1 MRKSLI
7 MGTKEDVLSSTRLRS
22 KNEQSNRYTKQ
33 ANTVAVHNTGSA
45 VSPASSNKRTIV
57 TFNHPC
63 MGN

>member
-7 MGTKEDVLSSTRLRS
+7 MGTKEDVLTSTRLRN

-45 VSPASSNKRTIV
+45 VSPDGISKRTIV

-63 MGN
+63 IS

>member
-7 MGTKEDVLSSTRLRS
+7 MGTKEDVLSSTRLRN

-33 ANTVAVHNTGSA
+33 ANTMAVHNTGNI
-45 VSPASSNKRTIV
+45 VSPDGISKRTIV

-63 MGN
+63 VGN

>member
-7 MGTKEDVLSSTRLRS
+7 MGTKEDVLTSTRLRN

-33 ANTVAVHNTGSA
+33 ANTVAVHNTSST
-45 VSPASSNKRTIV
+45 VSPAGNSKRTIV

-63 MGN
+63 IGN

>member
-7 MGTKEDVLSSTRLRS
+7 MGTKEDVLKSTRLRS
-22 KNEQSNRYTKQ
+22 KNELSNRYTQ
-33 ANTVAVHNTGSA
+33 QTNTMAMHNTRSV

-63 MGN
+63 MEN

>member
-7 MGTKEDVLSSTRLRS
+7 MGTKEDVLTSTRLRN

-33 ANTVAVHNTGSA
+33 ANTMAVHNTGSN
-45 VSPASSNKRTIV
+45 VSSASNSKRTIV

>member
-7 MGTKEDVLSSTRLRS
+7 MGTKEDVLTSTRLHN

-33 ANTVAVHNTGSA
+33 ANTVAVHNTDSA
-45 VSPASSNKRTIV
+45 VSPVSNSKRIIV

-63 MGN
+63 IS

>member
-7 MGTKEDVLSSTRLRS
+7 MGTKEDVLTSTRLRN

-33 ANTVAVHNTGSA
+33 ANTVAVHNTGNT
-45 VSPASSNKRTIV
+45 VSPGGISKRTIV

-63 MGN
+63 IS

>member
-7 MGTKEDVLSSTRLRS
+7 MGTKEDVLKSTRLRN
-22 KNEQSNRYTKQ
+22 KNEPSNRYTQ
-33 ANTVAVHNTGSA
+33 QSTAVAVHNTRSV

-63 MGN
+63 IN

>member
-7 MGTKEDVLSSTRLRS
+7 MGTKEDVLTSTRLRN

-33 ANTVAVHNTGSA
+33 ANTVAVHNTISA
-45 VSPASSNKRTIV
+45 VSPVGNSKRTIV

-63 MGN
+63 IS

>member
-7 MGTKEDVLSSTRLRS
+7 MGTREDVLTSARLRN
-22 KNEQSNRYTKQ
+22 KNEPSNRYTQ
-33 ANTVAVHNTGSA
+33 QTNTMAMHDTRSV
-45 VSPASSNKRTIV
+45 VSPVSSNKRTIV

>member
-7 MGTKEDVLSSTRLRS
+7 MGTKEDVLKSTRLRN
-22 KNEQSNRYTKQ
+22 KNEPSNRYTQ
-33 ANTVAVHNTGSA
+33 QSAAVAVHNNCS
-45 VSPASSNKRTIV
+45 VESPDSSNKRTIV

>member
-7 MGTKEDVLSSTRLRS
+7 MGTKEDVLTSTRIRN

-33 ANTVAVHNTGSA
+33 ANTVAVHNNGNT
-45 VSPASSNKRTIV
+45 VSSDSNNKRTIV

-63 MGN
+63 IS

>member
-7 MGTKEDVLSSTRLRS
+7 MGTKEDVLTSTRLRN

-33 ANTVAVHNTGSA
+33 VNTVAVHNTGSA
-45 VSPASSNKRTIV
+45 VSSASNSKRTIV

-63 MGN
+63 IN

>member
-7 MGTKEDVLSSTRLRS
+7 MGTKEDVLTSTRLRN

-33 ANTVAVHNTGSA
+33 ANTMAVHNTGNTVPPDGTS
-45 VSPASSNKRTIV
+45 KRTIV

-63 MGN
+63 IS